1 MVLSVR
7 KFARYMNIYLVLTR
21 KKKKKKEKDI
31 EKIADRSKEA
41 RYLPRTSFSLAFQRI
56 NDE

>member
-1 MVLSVR
+1 
-7 KFARYMNIYLVLTR
+7 MNIYLVLTR
-21 KKKKKKEKDI
+21 KKKKKKEKEI